1 MINLLFDIAS
11 CIIMLAIILVII
23 GFITLFIG
31 YIYEDVNNKFD
42 GIFHRISDTLE
53 EIL

>member
-1 MINLLFDIAS
+1 
-11 CIIMLAIILVII
+11 MLAIILGII

-53 EIL
+53 DLL

>member
-11 CIIMLAIILVII
+11 CIIMLATILGII

>member
-1 MINLLFDIAS
+1 MFSLLFDIAG
-11 CIIMLAIILVII
+11 CILMLAIILGAL